1 MLPLL
6 SAILVGTS
14 HQHAV
19 QRVVQSPTLQ
29 QPPPAWVT
37 ESRDTPQANEASH
50 DPRANDEASHDP
62 RANGAAGPNSAAP
75 PLALSEAGEDDIG
88 EGGQAQNVHEKATC
102 AVGLQTFACDR
113 PILLLLHGQGHG
125 GVAAPP
131 CQRRARACAWWASST
146 TCLRKGMSS
155 SSMMRSWFTKGMIAE
170 IKACNEANTTME
182 MAALEEE
189 MSSSSYKKNN
199 CHRPLT
205 LIPFASGHET
215 VAPSP
220 RAQWHSFS
228 DA

>member
-1 MLPLL
+1 M
-6 SAILVGTS
+6 
-14 HQHAV
+14 HN
-19 QRVVQSPTLQ
+19 
-29 QPPPAWVT
+29 PPSSSQNMQVHTRGAGGDSKAP
-37 ESRDTPQANEASH
+37 SNPIKRDRTG
-50 DPRANDEASHDP
+50 DEASHDP

-88 EGGQAQNVHEKATC
+88 EGRGGQAQNVHEKATC

-170 IKACNEANTTME
+170 IKACSEANITNEANIHRELLRNPLLVKRLPHSPTPPLRCIPSRCL
-182 MAALEEE
+182 MA
-189 MSSSSYKKNN
+189 SSLAGAA
-199 CHRPLT
+199 RR
-205 LIPFASGHET
+205 E
-215 VAPSP
+215 
-220 RAQWHSFS
+220 
-228 DA
+228 